1 MTVVPAIHLQPN
13 NKRGILM
20 KKRRTLLTTIAVLT
34 FSGLLTAAQMDMP
47 ASTPGNKS
55 ETSSAAPGTLT
66 GIVSDSMCGAHHM
79 AKDKTAA
86 ECTRECVKQG
96 TKYALIVGKKVY
108 TLEGHKAEL
117 DKVAGMKATVKGKVS
132 GETVTVQS
140 IVPAMK
146 M

>member
-1 MTVVPAIHLQPN
+1 MTVVPAVHLQPN

-55 ETSSAAPGTLT
+55 KASSAAPATLT
-66 GIVSDSMCGAHHM
+66 GIVSDAMCGAHHM
-79 AKDKTAA
+79 AKDKSAA

-96 TKYALIVGKKVY
+96 TKYALVVGKKVY
-108 TLEGHKAEL
+108 TLEGHEAEL

-132 GETVTVQS
+132 GEAVTVQS
-140 IVPAMK
+140 VVPAMK

>member
-1 MTVVPAIHLQPN
+1 MTVIPAVQLQPN

-20 KKRRTLLTTIAVLT
+20 TKRRTLLTTIAVLT

-47 ASTPGNKS
+47 ASTPGNKP
-55 ETSSAAPGTLT
+55 TAASASGTLT
-66 GIVSDSMCGAHHM
+66 GIVSDAMCGAHHM
-79 AKDKTAA
+79 AKDKSAA
-86 ECTRECVKQG
+86 DCTRECVKQG
-96 TKYALIVGKKVY
+96 TKYALVVGKKVY
-108 TLEGHKAEL
+108 TLEGHAAEL

-140 IVPAMK
+140 VVPAMK